1 MMHIVHV
8 KIRPSQEKE
17 DMALLE
23 EVFRL
28 SGIPTYTF
36 VEPMRYQE
44 IKIAIRTPGRCLV
57 LEGPSGIGKTTMVT
71 KILNELS
78 SGNSALGGFT
88 TLSARQADDVEYIQ
102 ELADMDNVGNVI
114 VDDFHRLDD
123 ATKARLSD
131 RMKVLADNES
141 PTSKLILIGINK
153 AGQQLVKFA
162 HDLGLRVDVF
172 RLESNPDEKIRDL
185 ITLGEAALN
194 VTIVNKDILTD
205 RAQGSFQI
213 AQLLAHRLCAMSGVG
228 ESQIAGKDVS
238 LPMDVVV
245 EEVMVDLGRLYKET
259 ALAFARG
266 SKLRREGRAPY
277 LHILRWLASGDDW
290 SLDLREAMKSNPEH
304 RGSIGQVLDKGFL
317 VALLNDPDKKRLFEP
332 YFHFEQSTNI
342 LSVEDPKVV
351 FYLKNLIWREFTRQV
366 GFPASLFKGRY
377 DFALSFAGA
386 DRDVSQRLSEILSDR
401 EVSVF
406 YDAEEQHRIIARDVE
421 EYLGPI
427 YRRDA
432 DYVVALLSP
441 NYPTR
446 IWTKFESDN
455 FRERFGKNA
464 VIPIRFTSATP
475 GFFSDDSRYGG
486 LMFDPTGDVEAQ
498 LQEIAEVL
506 CRRIVTDRQE
516 EDTIVVKVFETEPT
530 A

>member
-1 MMHIVHV
+1 MLLAQWAP
-8 KIRPSQEKE
+8 RPKE
-17 DMALLE
+17 GRHMALLE

-28 SGIPTYTF
+28 SGMPTHTF
-36 VEPMRYQE
+36 VQPMRYQE
-44 IKIAIRTPGRCLV
+44 IKVAIRTPGRCIV
-57 LEGPSGIGKTTMVT
+57 MEGPSGIGKTTTVT
-71 KILNELS
+71 KILSELS
-78 SGNSALGGFT
+78 SSGSPSGGFT
-88 TLSARQADDVEYIQ
+88 TLSARQSEDVEYIRA
-102 ELADMDNVGNVI
+102 LPDMDDVGTVI

-141 PTSKLILIGINK
+141 PRSKLILIGINK

-172 RLESNPDEKIRDL
+172 RLESNPDEKIREM
-185 ITLGEAALN
+185 ITLGETALN
-194 VTIVNKDILTD
+194 VTILNKDILAE

-213 AQLLAHRLCAMSGVG
+213 AQLLSHRLCAISGVG
-228 ESQIAGKDVS
+228 ESRAEKKVIN
-238 LPMDVVV
+238 LPMDVVI

-290 SLDLREAMKSNPEH
+290 SLDLRETMKSHPEH
-304 RGSIGQVLDKGFL
+304 RGSIGQVLDKGYL
-317 VALLNDPDKKRLFEP
+317 VALLNDSEKKALFEP
-332 YFHFEQSTNI
+332 YFHFEPSTSN

-386 DRDVSQRLSEILSDR
+386 DREVAKRLSEILSDR

-406 YDAEEQHRIIARDVE
+406 YDADEQHRILARDVE

-441 NYPTR
+441 DYPTR
-446 IWTKFESDN
+446 IWTKGN
-455 FRERFGKNA
+455 
-464 VIPIRFTSATP
+464 VP
-475 GFFSDDSRYGG
+475 FF
-486 LMFDPTGDVEAQ
+486 VETRLTA
-498 LQEIAEVL
+498 IA
-506 CRRIVTDRQE
+506 R
-516 EDTIVVKVFETEPT
+516 
-530 A
+530 